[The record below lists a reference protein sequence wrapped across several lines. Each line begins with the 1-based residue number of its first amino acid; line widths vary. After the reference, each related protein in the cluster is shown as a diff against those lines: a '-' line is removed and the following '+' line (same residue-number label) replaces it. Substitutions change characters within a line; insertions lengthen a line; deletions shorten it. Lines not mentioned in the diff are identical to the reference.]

1 MRVLIEIYT
10 PLDSCVWT
18 IWNGCWLPDVLSV
31 ENPEITCINFND
43 GTASASN
50 GLYVLNDGVAV
61 DSYTEC
67 ADGMCGYFNGSA
79 RLEIPYFSN
88 SYDHFKQF
96 RVTFDYYKESGNTN
110 DQAFVSNDCLNNQQ
124 KAIGNSLYV
133 ASSGAF
139 LGGGLKDLYGNAV
152 NSMGAVSIY
161 AMSYTL
167 IDQEHSILLTCL

>member
-1 MRVLIEIYT
+1 M
-10 PLDSCVWT
+10 
-18 IWNGCWLPDVLSV
+18 LSV